1 MKNLFISFIILV
13 ATILFTSVLKADDH
27 AEQSYFN
34 FQVNFC
40 KLNEGSTME
49 DYSNAVNNYIKW
61 YPNKSS

>member
-13 ATILFTSVLKADDH
+13 ATILFTSVLKADDP
-27 AEQSYFN
+27 AEQSYFK

-49 DYSNAVNNYIKW
+49 DY
-61 YPNKSS
+61 